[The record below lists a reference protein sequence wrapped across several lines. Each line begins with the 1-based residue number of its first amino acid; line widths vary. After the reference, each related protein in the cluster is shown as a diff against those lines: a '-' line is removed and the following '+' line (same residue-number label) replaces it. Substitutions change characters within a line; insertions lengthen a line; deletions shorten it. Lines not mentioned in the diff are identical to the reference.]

1 MILNGCTF
9 IPGFMVMMLES
20 VKTKELCK
28 KIFNPISS
36 EEETYTVEQM
46 KGFDRFVIMLKF
58 SV

>member
-1 MILNGCTF
+1 
-9 IPGFMVMMLES
+9 MMLES

-28 KIFNPISS
+28 KIFNPILS

-58 SV
+58 SVWC